1 VIELTDPVTRASLRS
16 ADGSNATLELGP
28 VGPVVAQDLVPG
40 PGGKDG
46 KEWGKDGSEGRNG
59 EAKEAGLIAGVA
71 VRSYLQLPDTFARVV
86 VRLRTPCH
94 QKVRVAGRRVYLDLV
109 PVQPPAPAAVLA
121 ATNSAPAADSAD
133 AAYRVLEADG
143 LRRARTLASQANV
156 KALEA
161 LRNEVVRRDG
171 ELGRKRPEMVSH
183 LVDEIDRY
191 TDEARALR
199 LKLDGLL
206 FRKQSGD
213 QK

>member
-1 VIELTDPVTRASLRS
+1 MSSSLRWAAQLVTGAAVSAGLCLVTSLSARAAGATRPTVARVIALPSHDRTSLVIELTDPVTRASLRS

-86 VRLRTPCH
+86 VRLRTACH

-121 ATNSAPAADSAD
+121 ATNS
-133 AAYRVLEADG
+133 
-143 LRRARTLASQANV
+143 
-156 KALEA
+156 
-161 LRNEVVRRDG
+161 
-171 ELGRKRPEMVSH
+171 
-183 LVDEIDRY
+183 
-191 TDEARALR
+191 
-199 LKLDGLL
+199 
-206 FRKQSGD
+206 
-213 QK
+213 